1 MTHLWIVH
9 HLLLLLLD
17 LVKKELIWATL
28 MILLKVKERPFDAEV
43 GRVLLAQNVQ
53 NLGLVVDSIVND
65 RRGHQLA
72 PCRGQLNRLLPNL
85 LYFSQVKVILRD
97 DEAQVDQVI

>member
-17 LVKKELIWATL
+17 LVKKELIWVTL

-43 GRVLLAQNVQ
+43 GRVLLAQDVK

-72 PCRGQLNRLLPNL
+72 PC
-85 LYFSQVKVILRD
+85 
-97 DEAQVDQVI
+97 